1 MQKRFSD
8 KCLDLESKV
17 EEEKEKYMYKEYCL
31 KNYQLKFFKSGYQ
44 DPHQVTLRGE
54 KKKFKKRYKVR
65 LSYLSIYHLW
75 RKISLMTTRNRDLKT
90 S

>member
-31 KNYQLKFFKSGYQ
+31 KKLPTEVLQIRL
-44 DPHQVTLRGE
+44 LRPTPSYSAGRKKEVQE
-54 KKKFKKRYKVR
+54 KR
-65 LSYLSIYHLW
+65 
-75 RKISLMTTRNRDLKT
+75 
-90 S
+90 